1 MRIVEKQ
8 YKKTKFSASDKLRI
22 PGYILIFVGVLLGV
36 FLVVADVF
44 VPPVPVAD
52 GAQAV
57 PGDSQLSIL
66 GVSGSARWI
75 FVLGLIV
82 FGWLIASAPTIQ
94 DWIDIK
100 RKISS

>member
-1 MRIVEKQ
+1 MRIVNKQ
-8 YKKTKFSASDKLRI
+8 YKKTKFSASDRLRI
-22 PGYILIFVGVLLGV
+22 PGYILIGVGVILGV

-44 VPPVPVAD
+44 VPPVPAVD
-52 GAQAV
+52 GGQ

-94 DWIDIK
+94 DWVDIK
-100 RKISS
+100 RQISKQ